1 MKSSSAALLGIG
13 VLVIVIGLINHFVI
27 KANPVAH
34 TSIILGVIGVV
45 LAGAGV
51 AMSMTGSSK

>member
-1 MKSSSAALLGIG
+1 VKSASIPLIGLGALII
-13 VLVIVIGLINHFVI
+13 IVGLINHFVI

-45 LAGAGV
+45 VAAIGAV
-51 AMSMTGSSK
+51 AMMGKSS

>member
-1 MKSSSAALLGIG
+1 MKGAGIPLIGLGVVV
-13 VLVIVIGLINHFVI
+13 VLIGLINHFVI

-45 LAGAGV
+45 LAGIGAV
-51 AMSMTGSSK
+51 AMGGGGKA